1 MWSLPRLHLYPGR
14 RLVKAE
20 PEIKVECAEE
30 AVGFHGNYLSIAAQT
45 MSSRFLPHWPAEI
58 IQADPLS

>member
-20 PEIKVECAEE
+20 PEIKVKLAEE
-30 AVGFHGNYLSIAAQT
+30 AVGFHEG
-45 MSSRFLPHWPAEI
+45 H
-58 IQADPLS
+58 